1 MFDTHAHLDDSQFDP
16 DRDEVIHSSFQNGI
30 KHIINIGT
38 DLKTYR
44 FSVDLAQKYP
54 QIYGTVAIHPHDAK
68 NLTPESISELEKL
81 ARNEKVVAIGEIGL
95 DYYRMYSPQEK
106 KNENFKN

>member
-38 DLKTYR
+38 DLKTSR

-54 QIYGTVAIHPHDAK
+54 QIYCTVAIHPHDAK
-68 NLTPESISELEKL
+68 NFSDETLTELESL
-81 ARNEKVVAIGEIGL
+81 AKNRKVVAIGEIGL
-95 DYYRMYSPQEK
+95 DYYRMYSP
-106 KNENFKN
+106 